1 MENQEKGLYVKVDR
15 VMEDMQISKPMAYK
29 FIAEWNTEL
38 KEMGYVT
45 LAGRVPRAYYETK
58 VFGLDKKGE

>member
-1 MENQEKGLYVKVDR
+1 MNNQDKGIFVKVDK
-15 VMEDMQISKPMAYK
+15 VMEDMDISKPMAYK
-29 FIAEWNTEL
+29 FIAEWNAEL

-58 VFGLDKKGE
+58 VFGLSKKG